1 MGWGNSFELPSDT
14 FISHDDPTIKNIN
27 TKNLV
32 QAYSKVINRTNAKP
46 THDPYTNP
54 DCYLYYECGCGA
66 ILDPHTKRFAELNN
80 HASEKGWKIRF
91 GDDAYIPY
99 CVKCGHDVD

>member
-1 MGWGNSFELPSDT
+1 MGWGTT
-14 FISHDDPTIKNIN
+14 FIPDIIENFKLTDAVPLDGDK
-27 TKNLV
+27 LC
-32 QAYSKVINRTNAKP
+32 ARTNAKP

-80 HASEKGWKIRF
+80 HASAKGWKIRF
-91 GDDAYIPY
+91 GDDSYVPY
-99 CVKCGHDVD
+99 CVKCGEDVE

>member
-1 MGWGNSFELPSDT
+1 MEVVMGWGNSFDMLEHIDFL
-14 FISHDDPTIKNIN
+14 NN
-27 TKNLV
+27 
-32 QAYSKVINRTNAKP
+32 KVRTNAKP

-54 DCYLYYECGCGA
+54 NCYLYYECGCGA

-91 GDDAYIPY
+91 GEYAYVPY
-99 CVKCGHDVD
+99 CVKCGEGVE

>member
-1 MGWGNSFELPSDT
+1 MGWGNSFDMIEHIDFL
-14 FISHDDPTIKNIN
+14 NN
-27 TKNLV
+27 
-32 QAYSKVINRTNAKP
+32 KVRTNKPP

-54 DCYLYYECGCGA
+54 NCYLYYECGCGE

>member
-1 MGWGNSFELPSDT
+1 MGWGNSFEPQ
-14 FISHDDPTIKNIN
+14 TIIIDRPILELK
-27 TKNLV
+27 
-32 QAYSKVINRTNAKP
+32 AERTNLKP

-66 ILDPHTKRFAELNN
+66 ILDPNTKRFAELNN

-91 GDDAYIPY
+91 GDDSYIPY
-99 CVKCGHDVD
+99 CVKCGEDVE